1 MADPTYTFFVVVCV
15 ILLAPIVFS
24 RLHIPNLVGMILAG
38 VIIGEHGLNLIE
50 RDDSFELFGKV
61 GIYFIMFLAGLE
73 MDMQNLRQNRWS
85 GVLFGAMT
93 TLIPFLSGL
102 LTGLYLLHY
111 SLPTSLLLAC
121 ILSSHTLVSY
131 TIAGR
136 YGVTRDPSVTISVVA
151 TMIALLLALLF
162 LAGMAG
168 VLRGSGTAGFWL
180 LFFGKIVLF
189 GLFMFFVLPRIFR
202 VFFRNYT
209 EPIMQFSFTLVVVFL
224 SAEIASELCGLDGI
238 FGTFLAGLVLN
249 RFVPSTSPL
258 MNRLEFV
265 AGALFIPYFLIGV
278 GMMVNLS
285 PLFEDVSAV
294 MLVVIMV
301 VAATLSKLAAALLT
315 RLILRFSAA
324 QGLMMFGLT
333 EAHAAGA
340 LAMVLVG
347 TKLEVAPGVP
357 LMTSAV
363 LDGVIITILI
373 SCIISGVV
381 TDQAAKA
388 LKLVKENTPTSRRD
402 STPQDDEKILV
413 PVNDLETL
421 PTVLNM
427 AIMMRNP
434 QLRRGLIC
442 LHIINDSDLSP
453 ATRAHSDQCLEMAAT
468 LAASADVPL
477 QTQSRLAVN
486 FSTATIHALHENDA
500 SEIVVGL
507 HHRKH
512 PSDNFLGTYTQGLLD
527 NMDRQLSIVHLQIP
541 ANTIRK
547 IIVAVPPKAEYES
560 GYYRWINR
568 VARIAEDLT
577 CSMEFYTTEATSN
590 SLIPY
595 MQQRHPNV
603 VAAYE
608 LLETWA
614 DLSALR
620 HEVHDDHLFIL
631 ITARPGSISWNKH
644 LARLPQ
650 ILQQHFQHASLLI
663 IYPDQQANV
672 PTSYLAN
679 GPTGRRSSS
688 VDNPVTRWL
697 SRWVT
702 ETS

>member
-1 MADPTYTFFVVVCV
+1 MVACV
-15 ILLAPIVFS
+15 ILLAPIIFS
-24 RLHIPNLVGMILAG
+24 RLRIPNLVGMILAG
-38 VIIGEHGLNLIE
+38 ASIGEHGLSVIT
-50 RDDSFELFGKV
+50 RDGSFELFGKV

-73 MDMQNLRQNRWS
+73 MDMQNLRQNRLS

-93 TLIPFLSGL
+93 TVIPFLTGL

-121 ILSSHTLVSY
+121 ILASHTLVSY
-131 TIAGR
+131 TIVGR
-136 YGVTRDPSVTISVVA
+136 YGVTRDPSVTISVVT

-168 VLRGSGTAGFWL
+168 VLRGSGTTEFWL
-180 LFFGKIVLF
+180 VFFGKIVLY
-189 GLFMFFVLPRIFR
+189 GLFMFLVLPRIIR
-202 VFFRNYT
+202 VFFRNFT
-209 EPIMQFSFTLVVVFL
+209 EPIIQFSFTLVIVFL
-224 SAEIASELCGLDGI
+224 SAEIASKLCGLDGI

-249 RFVPSTSPL
+249 RFVPATSPL

-278 GMMVNLS
+278 GMMVNVT
-285 PLFEDVSAV
+285 PLFEDSSAV

-301 VAATLSKLAAALLT
+301 VAATLSKLIAATLT
-315 RLILRFSAA
+315 RRILRFTPA

-347 TKLEVAPGVP
+347 TELEVAPGVP

-373 SCIISGVV
+373 SCVISGIV
-381 TDQAAKA
+381 TDQAAKV
-388 LKLVKENTPTSRRD
+388 LKMKREKTPATRRD
-402 STPQDDEKILV
+402 STSQDDEKILV
-413 PVNDLETL
+413 PVNDLENL

-434 QLRRGLIC
+434 HLQRGLIC
-442 LHIINDSDLSP
+442 LNIINDSDWNEE
-453 ATRAHSDQCLEMAAT
+453 TRAHSDECLKVAAT

-486 FSTATIHALHENDA
+486 FSTATIHAMYENNA

-507 HHRKH
+507 HRRKH
-512 PSDNFLGTYTQGLLD
+512 PSDNFLGTYTQGLLN

-547 IIVAVPPKAEYES
+547 IVVAVPPKAEYES

-577 CSMEFYTTEATSN
+577 CSMEFYTTEVTSN

-595 MQQRHPNV
+595 MQQRHPSV
-603 VAAYE
+603 QAAYE
-608 LLETWA
+608 LLETSA
-614 DLSALR
+614 DLAALR

-644 LARLPQ
+644 LAQLPQ

-672 PTSYLAN
+672 HASYLAN
-679 GPTGRRSSS
+679 GPTGRRGSS
-688 VDNPVTRWL
+688 VDNAITRWL
-697 SRWVT
+697 SRWIT